1 MAKDD
6 GAVTT
11 IASRVASICAVIDHA
26 VVSETLSARRV
37 AAISAMIH
45 DVASAVE
52 EGTTRSTRKRR
63 RMRMGS
69 SRSYVETRRIG
80 EGRFG
85 VVIRAR
91 HRATGQTV
99 ALKGLRWTTRHSQG
113 SDQLV
118 AKLLREACF
127 MAACGGHPS
136 VVALRGIARVPGTS
150 DYAIVMEHVGP
161 SLDQVV
167 YDHMSRL
174 RRPFTED
181 KVRGIMRQLLAGAEV
196 MHERGIIHRDI
207 KPSNVLVVYG
217 DGGGSDDDLVVK
229 ICDYGLAMSMA
240 DKNADGAF
248 LAAGTRSY
256 MAPEMLLS
264 KPRYDTRVDMWSL
277 GCVMAEMLTGE
288 VLFER
293 ADTKAGQLYKIVDV
307 FGVPEKKAFNKSFKT
322 PFSFL
327 AAKVKLWRQ
336 ARRGGRLRELFPE
349 KTLSK
354 DGFKVLKGLLTCSP
368 TKRLD
373 AAAALRLPWFA
384 DTDHDHAPVVAA
396 ASKRDAAAASIRALA
411 SRSWKIALSCFGQSV
426 RSKAV

>member
-26 VVSETLSARRV
+26 VASETLSARRV

-45 DVASAVE
+45 DVASAAE
-52 EGTTRSTRKRR
+52 EGTPRSTRKWR
-63 RMRMGS
+63 RMGS
-69 SRSYVETRRIG
+69 SRSYQETRRIG

-85 VVIRAR
+85 VVLRAR

-99 ALKGLRWTTRHSQG
+99 ALKGLRWTTRHSPG

-118 AKLLREACF
+118 GKLLREACF

-136 VVALRGIARVPGTS
+136 VVALRGVARVPGTS
-150 DYAIVMEHVGP
+150 DYAIVMEYVGP

-167 YDHMSRL
+167 YDRMGRL
-174 RRPFTED
+174 GRPFTEGE
-181 KVRGIMRQLLAGAEV
+181 VRGVMRQLLAGADA
-196 MHERGIIHRDI
+196 MHEHRIIHRDI
-207 KPSNVLVVYG
+207 KPSNVLVVH
-217 DGGGSDDDLVVK
+217 DGGGGDDLVVK
-229 ICDYGLAMSMA
+229 ICDHGLAMSMVEQ
-240 DKNADGAF
+240 NADGAF

-256 MAPEMLLS
+256 MAPEMLLP
-264 KPRYDTRVDMWSL
+264 KPHYDTRVDMWSL

-293 ADTKAGQLYKIVDV
+293 ADTMAGQLYKIFDV
-307 FGVPEKKAFNKSFKT
+307 LGVPEKKKALKAFKS

-327 AAKVKLWRQ
+327 AAEVKLWRRQ

-349 KTLSK
+349 KTLSE

-368 TKRLD
+368 SKRLD

-384 DTDHDHAPVVAA
+384 DADDDHTPVVAA
-396 ASKRDAAAASIRALA
+396 VSKSGGAAASIRALA
-411 SRSWKIALSCFGQSV
+411 SHSWQMTLSCFGRPV

>member
-26 VVSETLSARRV
+26 VASETLSARRV

-45 DVASAVE
+45 DVASAAE
-52 EGTTRSTRKRR
+52 EGATRSTGKRR
-63 RMRMGS
+63 RMGS
-69 SRSYVETRRIG
+69 SRSYQETRRIG

-85 VVIRAR
+85 VVLRAR

-99 ALKGLRWTTRHSQG
+99 ALKGLRWTTRHSPG

-118 AKLLREACF
+118 RKLLREACF

-136 VVALRGIARVPGTS
+136 VVALRGVARVPGTS
-150 DYAIVMEHVGP
+150 DYAIVMEYVGP

-167 YDHMSRL
+167 YDRMARL
-174 RRPFTED
+174 GRPFTED
-181 KVRGIMRQLLAGAEV
+181 EVRGVMRQLLAGADA
-196 MHERGIIHRDI
+196 MHERRIIHRDI
-207 KPSNVLVVYG
+207 KPSNVLVVY
-217 DGGGSDDDLVVK
+217 DGGGGDGDLIVK
-229 ICDYGLAMSMA
+229 ICDYGLAMSMVEQ
-240 DKNADGAF
+240 NADGAF

-256 MAPEMLLS
+256 MAPEMLLA

-293 ADTKAGQLYKIVDV
+293 ADTMAGQLYKIFDV
-307 FGVPEKKAFNKSFKT
+307 LGVPEKKKALKAFKS

-327 AAKVKLWRQ
+327 AGEVKLWRQ

-354 DGFKVLKGLLTCSP
+354 DGFKVLKGLLTCS
-368 TKRLD
+368 TSKRLD

-384 DTDHDHAPVVAA
+384 DTDDDHAPVAA
-396 ASKRDAAAASIRALA
+396 AVSKSGGAAASIRALA
-411 SRSWKIALSCFGQSV
+411 SHSWQMALSCFGRPVGAQEFV
-426 RSKAV
+426 